1 MYSGDP
7 PPVFNLAVCESRTMI
22 NPQVAR
28 SLAGAAPRS
37 FWLDQPD
44 APEPL
49 PALTG
54 RVTADLAVVG
64 GGFTGL
70 WTALLARER
79 DPSLDVVLLEA
90 RTAGWAASGRNG
102 GFCSASLT
110 HGLANGLERFPDE
123 MPLLERLGAENLRE
137 IGETVAAY
145 RIDCDFALTGELNL
159 AIAPWQL
166 DGLAGSWTPRC
177 SPAGCGTPA
186 ATRWSNLAGWPGACA
201 APAWRRACGSTRTRL
216 PGRWPGPAAVA
227 PVSS

>member
-1 MYSGDP
+1 
-7 PPVFNLAVCESRTMI
+7 MI

-54 RVTADLAVVG
+54 LVTADLAIVG

-90 RTAGWAASGRNG
+90 RTVGWAASGRNG

-110 HGLANGLERFPDE
+110 HGLANGLERFPAE
-123 MPLLERLGAENLRE
+123 MPLLERLGEENLRE
-137 IGETVAAY
+137 IGETVARY
-145 RIDCDFALTGELNL
+145 GIDCDFALTGELNL
-159 AIAPWQL
+159 ATAPWHAL
-166 DGLAGSWTPRC
+166 SAPGRSARCCAGSGTTC
-177 SPAGCGTPA
+177 SRCGT
-186 ATRWSNLAGWPGACA
+186 TR
-201 APAWRRACGSTRTRL
+201 
-216 PGRWPGPAAVA
+216 
-227 PVSS
+227 